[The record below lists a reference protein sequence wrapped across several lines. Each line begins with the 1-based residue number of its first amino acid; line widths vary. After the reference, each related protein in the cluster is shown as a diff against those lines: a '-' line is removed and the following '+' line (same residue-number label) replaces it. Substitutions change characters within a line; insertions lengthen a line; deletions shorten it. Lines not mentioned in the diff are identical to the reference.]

1 MFSVPDSYLQLD
13 EDEGDL
19 IDLPPEVL
27 SAIDQV
33 LPSNDPLDRPDF
45 DVVDYINQLFPNE
58 QSLSNIDDVISS
70 MTERVRVIDQ
80 EIRNVVRGHTNS
92 GQDGKR
98 ALEEA
103 QKSIV
108 QLFNKISEIKGR
120 AEQSEQTV
128 KEITRDIK
136 HLDQGKRNLTAAVT
150 TLNHL
155 HMLAGGVDTLQSLIC
170 RRQYGEIAMLLEG
183 VMKVLEHFDK
193 YMDIPQIKELADQVH
208 KIRTDLAEQITSD
221 FKEAFSAANS
231 KKAIPSQQL
240 GEACLVV
247 NVLEPKVKRE
257 LLRWFVSLQLA
268 EYTHLFGANE
278 ESAWLDNID
287 KRYTWL
293 KRHLIEFE
301 ERFGRLFPPEWE
313 VSERIAVE
321 FCQVT
326 RSELSA
332 IMARRVSEM
341 DVKLLLFAI
350 QRTANFETLLSRRF
364 SGVTLQDRR
373 TAAAVAEPAAPKEST
388 NPFGEPEPE
397 PKSTNPFETEEDGAE
412 AKSVPAPPPPE
423 PAPPPSDPFQGLISQ
438 CFEQHLNIYIES
450 QDRNLSD
457 LMERFSQELKAK
469 GFPSAAA
476 ESSLILPSCADLFM
490 FYKKC
495 MLQCSQLS
503 RGRQLLALTAVFQK
517 HLREYALKI
526 LLANLPK
533 QTVSGA
539 TGGSSGKTLPIDLK
553 DLSNLSN
560 LRDMATAGFLHNFQ
574 NLMKEGEIQ
583 RLTRDDLGR
592 VCSIL
597 TTAEYCLDTTQ
608 QLELKLKE
616 KVEPTLVDR
625 INLGGEQ
632 DVFHSVIGNCVQVL
646 VQDLESA
653 CDPALVTMTKMSW
666 QNVESVGDQ
675 SGYVSIIT
683 GQLKTTVPVI
693 RDNLAGSRKYFT
705 QFCVK
710 FANSFIPKFIQHIYK
725 CKPVSTVGAEQLL
738 LDTHSLKTELLDLPS
753 LGSQV
758 QRNAPASYTKIVVK
772 GMTRAEMLL
781 KVVMSPH
788 ERPADYVEQYGRL
801 LPESDAAEFQK
812 VLDMKGVR
820 RAEQSQLLDVF
831 RSSRPGGAAAA
842 TAPTGSPEH
851 EAGRIHRLEK
861 LIKRRM

>member
-1 MFSVPDSYLQLD
+1 MFSVPDNYLQS
-13 EDEGDL
+13 EDIDDDDL

-27 SAIDQV
+27 AAIEQV
-33 LPSNDPLDRPDF
+33 LPSNDPLDRHDF

-58 QSLSNIDDVISS
+58 QSLGNIDDVISS
-70 MTERVRVIDQ
+70 MTERVRSIDQ
-80 EIRNVVRGHTNS
+80 EIRNVVRGHTNA

-103 QKSIV
+103 QKSIM

-120 AEQSEQTV
+120 AELSEQTV

-136 HLDQGKRNLTAAVT
+136 QLDQGKRNLTATVT

-155 HMLAGGVDTLQSLIC
+155 HMLAGGVDTLQSQIC
-170 RRQYGEIAMLLEG
+170 QRQYSDIAMLLEG

-193 YMDIPQIKELADQVH
+193 YLDIPQIKELADQVH
-208 KIRTDLAEQITSD
+208 KIRADLAEQISAD
-221 FKEAFSAANS
+221 FREAFSATNT

-247 NVLEPKVKRE
+247 NVLEPKVKRD
-257 LLRWFVSLQLA
+257 LLKWFVGLQLA

-278 ESAWLDNID
+278 EQAWLDSID

-293 KRHLIEFE
+293 KRRLIEFE

-321 FCQVT
+321 FCHVT
-326 RSELSA
+326 RVELSA

-350 QRTANFETLLSRRF
+350 QRTSGFETLLSRRF
-364 SGVTLQDRR
+364 SGVTLQQERR
-373 TAAAVAEPAAPKEST
+373 PATAVPPPPEST

-397 PKSTNPFETEEDGAE
+397 STNPFEQEEA
-412 AKSVPAPPPPE
+412 AAAAAAAAAVLPRPE
-423 PAPPPSDPFQGLISQ
+423 QPVPSDPFQGIISQ

-457 LMERFSQELKAK
+457 LLERFSQELKSK
-469 GFPSAAA
+469 GFPSPAS

-533 QTVSGA
+533 QTVSA
-539 TGGSSGKTLPIDLK
+539 AGGSSGKTLPLDLK

-574 NLMKEGEIQ
+574 SLLKEGEIQ

-592 VCSIL
+592 VCSVL
-597 TTAEYCLDTTQ
+597 TTAEYCLETTQ
-608 QLELKLKE
+608 QLESKLKE
-616 KVEPTLVDR
+616 RVEPALVDK
-625 INLGGEQ
+625 INLSSEQ
-632 DVFHSVIGNCVQVL
+632 DVFHNVIGNCVQVL
-646 VQDLESA
+646 VQDLETA
-653 CDPALVTMTKMSW
+653 CDPALVMMTKMSW

-675 SGYVSIIT
+675 SGYVSTIT
-683 GQLKTTVPVI
+683 SQLKQTVPVV

-758 QRNAPASYTKIVVK
+758 QRSAPASYTKIVVK

-788 ERPADYVEQYGRL
+788 ERPADYVEQYSRL

-820 RAEQSQLLDVF
+820 RTEQSQLQEAF
-831 RSSRPGGAAAA
+831 RSSRPGGLAAGGV
-842 TAPTGSPEH
+842 PSGSPEH